1 MTTPSGATG
10 TAGAPGS
17 RPRVGYIGMG
27 LMGKPMARNLL
38 KAGFPLVVYNRTRA
52 KAADLEAEGATVADS
67 VAALAAQA
75 DVVCSC
81 VTGPKDVEAVYLGP
95 EGAIGAARRGTLLID
110 MSTVDPATQRR
121 VAAAA
126 QEQGCDYL
134 DAPVTGGV
142 GGARDGTLAIM
153 CGGEPA
159 TFERARPVLDAMG
172 THVTLCGPHGMGATA
187 KLINNFVS
195 ATTAAALCEGLVMC
209 AKAGVDPGQF
219 LGIYGA
225 GPNGSRNIAGYEQ
238 SVLKRNFEPGFTIDN
253 MEKDVSLA
261 WQLARELGVRFLT
274 GSITAQILREAQL
287 SGLGDRHT
295 ASQII
300 PMERLAGVE
309 VKGRPAPPAP

>member
-1 MTTPSGATG
+1 
-10 TAGAPGS
+10 
-17 RPRVGYIGMG
+17 MG
-27 LMGKPMARNLL
+27 LMGKPKSRNLL
-38 KAGFPLVVYNRTRA
+38 KAGYPLVVYNRTRA
-52 KAADLEAEGATVADS
+52 KAADLEAEGATVAGS
-67 VAALAAQA
+67 VAELAAQA

-81 VTGPKDVEAVYLGP
+81 VTGPADVAAVYLGP
-95 EGAIGAARRGTLLID
+95 EGVIAAARPGTLLID
-110 MSTVDPATQRR
+110 MSTIDPATQRR

-126 QEQGCDYL
+126 AENGCEFL

-153 CGGEPA
+153 CGGDPA
-159 TFERARPVLDAMG
+159 TFERARPVLAAMG
-172 THVTLCGPHGMGATA
+172 THLTLCGPHGMGATA

-195 ATTAAALCEGLVMC
+195 ATASAALCEGLVMC

-219 LGIYGA
+219 LDIYVA
-225 GPNGSRNIAGYEQ
+225 GPNGSRNVAGHKL
-238 SVLKRNFEPGFTIDN
+238 SVLKRDFEPGFTVDN

-261 WQLARELGVRFLT
+261 WELARELGVRFLT

-295 ASQII
+295 AAQII

-309 VKGRPAPPAP
+309 VKERARPGTGA